1 MGDQRGAHHHHAALE
16 LADGV
21 HQAGDRLHVE
31 VVRRLVQQQQV
42 VGHQREAA
50 ERHPRLLPAGEEADL
65 SEGRKEGWCARS
77 QGIHVCAHATHEV
90 VRAVMRGK
98 KSIFFKS

>member
-1 MGDQRGAHHHHAALE
+1 MGGQRGAHHHHAALE

-65 SEGRKEGWCARS
+65 GEGRKEGWCASRKVYMCVRMRHTKLCGRS
-77 QGIHVCAHATHEV
+77 C
-90 VRAVMRGK
+90 GK
-98 KSIFFKS
+98 KIRFF